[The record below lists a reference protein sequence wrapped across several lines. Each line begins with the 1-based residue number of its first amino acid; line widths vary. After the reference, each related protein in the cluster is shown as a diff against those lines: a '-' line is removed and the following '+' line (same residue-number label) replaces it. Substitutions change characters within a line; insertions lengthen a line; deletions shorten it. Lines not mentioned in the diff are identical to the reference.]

1 MELLV
6 KNPERV
12 GAIVEHIVGHYQTKV
27 EASGFKAQ
35 VVVIDQECSMLYEK
49 VMDELIGLEASAV
62 VTSSKALP
70 VQMQKCLA
78 FFPNVDRSLGGYN
91 ALMAAKY

>member
-35 VVVIDQECSMLYEK
+35 VVV
-49 VMDELIGLEASAV
+49 IGLEASAV